1 MTATLAWAAFQVIQ
15 IARRSQQLHQTPAY
29 MLYTSAT
36 TLDKWGFLYIQF
48 RASAYY
54 YIIPSLAHILVKA
67 MFVGLGQGSGT
78 VQAVALVIIEA
89 VALISASVIRPWCV
103 NEKPKMT
110 RLQCFPEQVLLQH
123 LFGIHF

>member
-1 MTATLAWAAFQVIQ
+1 
-15 IARRSQQLHQTPAY
+15 

-36 TLDKWGFLYIQF
+36 TLNKWGFLYIQF

-54 YIIPSLAHILVKA
+54 YIIPALAYILVKA

-78 VQAVALVIIEA
+78 MQAIALVVIEA

-103 NEKPKMT
+103 IEKPKMT
-110 RLQCFPEQVLLQH
+110 NLRRFPEQVLMKD
-123 LFGIHF
+123 LFRIHS